1 MADNNTIAR
10 PYAQAI
16 FDLAQENNAL
26 DLWADGLSVAK
37 LILADGA
44 VIEFLSKPALLN
56 EQKLDFLC
64 EIFTTFEEQSS
75 LFMGENKLGF
85 NFLKL
90 LIENDRVSILPDVAE
105 HFNALKL
112 IVENSVDV
120 TVTSA
125 VPLDEAQKTAIT
137 LALKKRFAREIHM
150 QTEID
155 ETLIG
160 GAIIRAGDVVI
171 DGSLRSGLSGLAN
184 VLTT

>member
-26 DLWADGLSVAK
+26 DLWADGLEVAK
-37 LILADGA
+37 SILADGA
-44 VIEFLSKPALLN
+44 VIEFLSKPELLRK
-56 EQKLDFLC
+56 QKLDFICDL
-64 EIFTTFEEQSS
+64 FSAFEQQSS
-75 LFMGENKLGF
+75 LFLGEDKLAT

-105 HFNALKL
+105 HFNVLKSN
-112 IVENSVDV
+112 VENSVDV

-125 VPLDEAQKTAIT
+125 VPLDEDQKIAISE
-137 LALKKRFAREIHM
+137 ALKKRFSREIHM

>member
-26 DLWADGLSVAK
+26 DLWAGGLDIAK
-37 LILADGA
+37 SILADGA
-44 VIEFLSKPALLN
+44 VIEFLSKPELSN
-56 EQKLDFLC
+56 KQH
-64 EIFTTFEEQSS
+64 SS
-75 LFMGENKLGF
+75 LFLGDDKSAI

-90 LIENDRVSILPDVAE
+90 LIENDRVSILPDIAE
-105 HFNALKL
+105 HFNVLKSN
-112 IVENSVDV
+112 VENSVDV

-125 VPLDEAQKTAIT
+125 VPLDEDQKIAISE
-137 LALKKRFAREIHM
+137 ALKKRFSREIHM

-184 VLTT
+184 ELTT

>member
-1 MADNNTIAR
+1 
-10 PYAQAI
+10 
-16 FDLAQENNAL
+16 
-26 DLWADGLSVAK
+26 
-37 LILADGA
+37 
-44 VIEFLSKPALLN
+44 
-56 EQKLDFLC
+56 
-64 EIFTTFEEQSS
+64 
-75 LFMGENKLGF
+75 MGENKLGF

-184 VLTT
+184 VLIT